1 MDEKNENK
9 LTNHEKGVKETK
21 DLKATEIKAKPK
33 EELELIIAYTQVV
46 IHTLQH
52 SGTEITPKS
61 IREEVKMF
69 YTKFGNEDVKKLAN
83 TIMKEKKEKN

>member
-1 MDEKNENK
+1 MDEKNESK
-9 LTNHEKGVKETK
+9 MSTYEKGIKETK
-21 DLKATEIKAKPK
+21 NIKAKPK
-33 EELELIIAYTQVV
+33 EELELITAYTQVV

-83 TIMKEKKEKN
+83 TIMKEKK